1 MRQSGSNLPYNRQG
15 HEEGHVFL
23 SPQGLAEVHVL
34 ILPPPGHVISSFCFC
49 SQTRSEEDEMN
60 EAIR

>member
-1 MRQSGSNLPYNRQG
+1 MS
-15 HEEGHVFL
+15 FL
-23 SPQGLAEVHVL
+23 FPQGLAEVHVHVL
-34 ILPPPGHVISSFCFC
+34 ILPPPGHVISSFCFS